1 MLIQCLTRSYNRAS
15 KLQPAFKRLDLF
27 KDDFFTAYKFRNK
40 GFAKMSSSLEGE
52 RDSRSTESSS
62 IQAKERVVAAP

>member
-1 MLIQCLTRSYNRAS
+1 
-15 KLQPAFKRLDLF
+15 
-27 KDDFFTAYKFRNK
+27 
-40 GFAKMSSSLEGE
+40 MSSSLEGE